1 MQASPEECREHAS
14 RCRQLAV
21 QATSA
26 QAAAYLE
33 TARAWDQLAA
43 EIEATAAFVKTMA
56 EIEPRSEREA
66 A

>member
-1 MQASPEECREHAS
+1 MQATPQECREHAE

-21 QATSA
+21 QATRA

-43 EIEATAAFVKTMA
+43 EIEATDVFIKTMA